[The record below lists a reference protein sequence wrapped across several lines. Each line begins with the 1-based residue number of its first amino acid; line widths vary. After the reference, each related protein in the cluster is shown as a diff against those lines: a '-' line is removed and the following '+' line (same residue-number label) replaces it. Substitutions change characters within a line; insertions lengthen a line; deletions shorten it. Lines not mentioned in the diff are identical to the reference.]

1 MDYNDLKRFSI
12 LIAVLQEIFIPNK
25 PLSKE
30 RIQIYFDFLSD
41 LSITQI
47 EGAVSYIIK
56 NKIIPTFPTI
66 GEIRTATLGS
76 MEHRAVKAWGELLDK
91 TYNINK
97 KFKDSLVLKVA
108 RIAFGRLENF
118 YEGNPRNE
126 MADRAHFIRTF
137 QLIANLEEAKKEKKK
152 ALKEVVKGYLK
163 EP

>member
-1 MDYNDLKRFSI
+1 MNHNDLKRFSI
-12 LIAVLQEIFIPNK
+12 LIAVLQETFIPNK

-76 MEHRAVKAWGELLDK
+76 MEHKAVKAWGELLK
-91 TYNINK
+91 NTYNINK
-97 KFKDSLVLKVA
+97 EFKDSLVPKVA
-108 RIAFGRLENF
+108 KIAFGRLENF
-118 YEGNPRNE
+118 YEGDPRNE
-126 MADRAHFIRTF
+126 MADRAHFIKTY
-137 QLIANLEEAKKEKKK
+137 QLIANLEEAQKEKKK
-152 ALKEVVKGYLK
+152 ALKGAIKGYLEK
-163 EP
+163 